1 MKIYFDNAATTP
13 VDNEVL
19 KEILPYFSK
28 EFGNPGSIHFI
39 GRKAQEAVD
48 FSRKRIADYFG
59 IEFENVVFTSSAT
72 EANNFIIRG
81 LIKKFEFDNQK
92 LKESEKIVPNIIVS
106 KIEHESILETCRDL
120 EKFNR
125 ALVTYLDVDK
135 NGIVDLKQLKNSLRK
150 ETILISIMNVNNETG
165 VIEPIKEIS
174 KIIKEFKESKLQIKN
189 QNKYSLN
196 DLKYPVFHTDAVQA
210 LNILKE
216 IKLIDLG
223 VDFMTISG
231 HKSYAPKGIA
241 ALLINS
247 NLRDF
252 KQELIMPIITGG
264 GQEFGWR
271 SSTENVGGIIGLAKA
286 IELIE
291 ISQAKENI
299 KFQNF
304 KKILKEGILKIY
316 PKAVINSP
324 LNSISSIL
332 NVSFPNFT
340 SEELIYK
347 FDKEEIAISAGSAC
361 SAKALKPSYVLKAMN
376 LTDKI
381 INSAIRISFGKQNSI
396 SEINYFLTKL
406 PEILNKN

>member
-1 MKIYFDNAATTP
+1 
-13 VDNEVL
+13 
-19 KEILPYFSK
+19 
-28 EFGNPGSIHFI
+28 
-39 GRKAQEAVD
+39 
-48 FSRKRIADYFG
+48 
-59 IEFENVVFTSSAT
+59 
-72 EANNFIIRG
+72 
-81 LIKKFEFDNQK
+81 
-92 LKESEKIVPNIIVS
+92 
-106 KIEHESILETCRDL
+106 
-120 EKFNR
+120 
-125 ALVTYLDVDK
+125 
-135 NGIVDLKQLKNSLRK
+135 
-150 ETILISIMNVNNETG
+150 MNVNNETG

-247 NLRDF
+247 PLKDF

-271 SSTENVGGIIGLAKA
+271 SSTENVSGIIGLAKA

-304 KKILKEGILKIY
+304 KKTLKEGILKIY

-332 NVSFPNFT
+332 MFLFQI
-340 SEELIYK
+340 LQ
-347 FDKEEIAISAGSAC
+347 
-361 SAKALKPSYVLKAMN
+361 AKN
-376 LTDKI
+376 
-381 INSAIRISFGKQNSI
+381 
-396 SEINYFLTKL
+396 
-406 PEILNKN
+406 

>member
-1 MKIYFDNAATTP
+1 MRVYFDNAATTP
-13 VDNEVL
+13 VDSEVL

-28 EFGNPGSIHFI
+28 EFGNPGSIHFM
-39 GRKAQEAVD
+39 GRKAQEALD
-48 FSRKRIADYFG
+48 FSRKKIADYFG
-59 IEFENVVFTSSAT
+59 IDFENVVFTSSAT

-81 LIKKFEFDNQK
+81 LIRKFEFDNKAQK
-92 LKESEKIVPNIIVS
+92 FDEKIPHIIVS

-120 EKFNR
+120 EKTNKVS
-125 ALVTYLDVDK
+125 VTYLDVDK
-135 NGIVDLKQLKNSLRK
+135 NGIVDLKQLKNSLKK
-150 ETILISIMNVNNETG
+150 ETILVSIMNVNNETG

-174 KIIKEFKESKLQIKN
+174 RIIKEFKESKLQTKN
-189 QNKYSLN
+189 QSKYNLN

-210 LNILKE
+210 LNVLKE

-241 ALLINS
+241 ALLVDS

-271 SSTENVGGIIGLAKA
+271 ASTENVSGIIGLAKA

-304 KKILKEGILKIY
+304 KKTLEEGILKIY

-324 LNSISSIL
+324 LNSIGSIL

-347 FDKEEIAISAGSAC
+347 FDKQEIAISAGSAC
-361 SAKALKPSYVLKAMN
+361 SAKALKPSYVLQAMN